1 MAALCD
7 LGDPGWGNPGF
18 ALSFVP
24 SYTLQVAHC
33 DFAVGPVVVYFY
45 GPANMTHRSH
55 ESLQDQ
61 KT

>member
-7 LGDPGWGNPGF
+7 LGDPGWGSLVS

-33 DFAVGPVVVYFY
+33 DFAVGPAVVYFY
-45 GPANMTHRSH
+45 GLRT
-55 ESLQDQ
+55 
-61 KT
+61 